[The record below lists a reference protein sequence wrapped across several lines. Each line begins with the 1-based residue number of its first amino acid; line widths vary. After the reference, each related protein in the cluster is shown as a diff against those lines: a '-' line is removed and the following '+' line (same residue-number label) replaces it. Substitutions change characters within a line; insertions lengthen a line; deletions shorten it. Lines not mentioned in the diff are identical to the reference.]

1 MESWRSKLKSVTG
14 ERQAR
19 SRKKK
24 GRPEVR
30 QLVDR
35 LVTALTEPKQRQ
47 AAVQV
52 VQQQCMP
59 EVRSLVIDRLVGV
72 VKRGGR
78 ANGDALASLVQ
89 LGTPTLRAL
98 TRELERSGR
107 TEEQLRLIKA
117 LSVFAG
123 HPSFTGHV
131 DLTMDL
137 ACMLPRVVDVD
148 VRNAIANLLAA
159 LRVRSGLRTVFA
171 GLDTPKE

>member
-1 MESWRSKLKSVTG
+1 MESWRAKLKSVTG

-24 GRPEVR
+24 GRPELQ
-30 QLVDR
+30 QLLGR
-35 LVTALTEPKQRQ
+35 LVVALTDSKRRQ

-52 VQQQCMP
+52 VQRQCMP
-59 EVRSLVIDRLVGV
+59 QVRSLVIDRLVGV

-89 LGTPTLRAL
+89 FGTPTLRAL
-98 TRELERSGR
+98 TRELERSGH
-107 TEEQLRLIKA
+107 TKELLRLIKA

-137 ACMLPRVVDVD
+137 ACLLPRVVDAD
-148 VRNAIANLLAA
+148 VRNAIADLLAT
-159 LRVRSGLRTVFA
+159 LRRNSAKQLGVVR
-171 GLDTPKE
+171 

>member
-24 GRPEVR
+24 GRPELR
-30 QLVDR
+30 QLLGR
-35 LVTALTEPKQRQ
+35 LVVALTDSKRRQ
-47 AAVQV
+47 SAVQV

-72 VKRGGR
+72 VKRAGR

-89 LGTPTLRAL
+89 FGTPTLRAL
-98 TRELERSGR
+98 TRELERSGHA
-107 TEEQLRLIKA
+107 EEQLRLIKA

-137 ACMLPRVVDVD
+137 ACMLSRVADAD
-148 VRNAIANLLAA
+148 VRNAIAKLLTD
-159 LRVRSGLRTVFA
+159 LRRSSGSVLH
-171 GLDTPKE
+171 D